1 VADPIEPGAEVPLG
15 MANAEWSPPPDN
27 DPAPRLPN
35 GLFIDPDDG
44 TPVWYLIPYRGPDH
58 EWTAGD
64 LRALRPDMPPPP
76 IVGPVASSQVNGPV
90 EFRPE
95 SEGDRPAEPE
105 LDLSAPARNVTP
117 DGVPHF
123 LRILPEGREVCGGC
137 TRPWPCGQVD
147 TGLEVQNTGV
157 TPDGRPAQIEVGLDQ
172 LAVARGQDVNDL
184 ERVVEQLRREEIA
197 RTGVDP
203 FAGIIRAEDEGRRY
217 AG

>member
-1 VADPIEPGAEVPLG
+1 MDEPIEPGTSVPLG
-15 MANAEWSPPPDN
+15 MGNTSWTPPLDAE
-27 DPAPRLPN
+27 PAPRLPN

-44 TPVWYLIPYRGPDH
+44 TPVWYIIPDRGPDY

-64 LRALRPDMPPPP
+64 LRGLRPDTAPPP
-76 IVGPVASSQVNGPV
+76 IAGPIRIPEDGGPV
-90 EFRPE
+90 EFRPVPE
-95 SEGDRPAEPE
+95 KSAAVDVE

-137 TRPWPCGQVD
+137 TRSWPCGQAE
-147 TGLEVQNTGV
+147 TSLEVQNTGV
-157 TPDGRPAQIEVGLDQ
+157 TPDGRTAQIEVGLDQ
-172 LAVARGQDVNDL
+172 LAVARGADVNDL
-184 ERVVEQLRREEIA
+184 ERVVDQLRRAEIE

-203 FAGIIRAEDEGRRY
+203 FAGIARAEDEGRRY

>member
-1 VADPIEPGAEVPLG
+1 MADTIEPGTEVPLG
-15 MANAEWSPPPDN
+15 MANANWTPPPDHA
-27 DPAPRLPN
+27 PAPMLPN

-44 TPVWYLIPYRGPDH
+44 TPVWYLIPYRGPDY

-64 LRALRPDMPPPP
+64 LRALRPDTAPPP
-76 IVGPVASSQVNGPV
+76 IAGPVRPTEGGGPV

-95 SEGDRPAEPE
+95 PERPAEPGE

-137 TRPWPCGQVD
+137 TRAWPCGQIE
-147 TGLEVQNTGV
+147 TRLEVQGTSM
-157 TPDGRPAQIEVGLDQ
+157 TPDGRPAQVEVGLDQ
-172 LAVARGQDVNDL
+172 LAVAKGMNVNDL
-184 ERVVEQLRREEIA
+184 ERIVTQMRKEQVE

-203 FAGIIRAEDEGRRY
+203 FEGITRAIDEGRRY
-217 AG
+217 SE